1 MKQNPNSLHHLVS
14 ERDIRLP
21 LRRTPIR
28 ARVKASPRIRQRKD
42 RRQETLTTISL
53 ANIQY
58 TVLQR
63 EQYYT
68 QKRWKA
74 LIRSIQNQSD
84 RICQGK
90 IHASFLRETFVKS
103 QLVFLAYIYKPYQT
117 CTRQTR
123 NRTYFLSFATV
134 RNNVVER
141 IGQAGQS
148 EQTQRAQPADHLPS
162 VDQQA
167 QRRRAQPLSS
177 IDQQAQQHQ
186 LYLDLLAADKSVPGL
201 GIQLFQRVK
210 QYAREHGFVQLQLSS
225 VASVMNYWRKL
236 GFRYGYDGN
245 ESKAIQEIASSC
257 SDIIFQSDWDAEQHP
272 QFKTLLQLLVES
284 NLCHKQN
291 CTSIDTSD
299 EGYIMTTALA

>member
-148 EQTQRAQPADHLPS
+148 EQTQRAQPADYLPS

-167 QRRRAQPLSS
+167 Q
-177 IDQQAQQHQ
+177 Q

-201 GIQLFQRVK
+201 GVQLFQRVK
-210 QYAREHGFVQLQLSS
+210 QYARQHSFLQLQLSS
-225 VASVMNYWRKL
+225 VACVMNYWRKL
-236 GFRYGYDGN
+236 GFRYGHDGN
-245 ESKAIQEIASSC
+245 ESQAIEAAASSC
-257 SDIIFQSDWDAEQHP
+257 SHLVFQCDWDAEQHP
-272 QFKTLLQLLVES
+272 EFRKLLQLLVES
-284 NLCHKQN
+284 NLCHKKN
-291 CTSIDTSD
+291 CTTIDASD
-299 EGYIMTTALA
+299 EGYIMTLPTASAVL